1 MLKVNLPPPSK
12 DPLNRF
18 VVVLPF
24 DTQNT
29 KFHLCYHC
37 DCNLKKTFLKQPS
50 PSSYR
55 RKYGLGRLQCN
66 QWREDMMTWNLRHM
80 KHDSDSYHVM
90 RHGLTIT
97 QVHYC
102 DYCDGH

>member
-1 MLKVNLPPPSK
+1 MLTVNFPPPSK

-24 DTQNT
+24 YAKKSNS
-29 KFHLCYHC
+29 KN
-37 DCNLKKTFLKQPS
+37 DCSLKKTFLKQPS

-66 QWREDMMTWNLRHM
+66 QWREDMVTWNLRHM